1 MVNNKTDYKKL
12 AWEGLLSLSA
22 YIPGKPVKELQ
33 RELGIEKVVKLASN
47 ENPYGASPSAIKSLE
62 EYIKDITRYPIGDSF
77 YLRQEI
83 AKFHNVD
90 IDNIV
95 CGAGSDEIIQLLYMA
110 FLSED
115 THALS
120 PSPSFSEYELL
131 ARGLKSKCVWVETN
145 SDFSVNFDNILN
157 AVNDKTRFI
166 MLANPNNPT
175 GTMFSSKE
183 FTTFMDRLSSNVLV
197 VLDEAYIEFAEGDY
211 PDVFSLMKKYNNLM
225 TMRTFSKV
233 YGLASIRCGY
243 LVADKECISLIN
255 RIRPPFNV
263 NSAAQIICAEA
274 IKDQEHIKKV
284 IALNKAGRNYIYEEL
299 NKLGLEYVE
308 TNTNFML
315 IKTGNGKKVFDDLLK
330 EGVIVRFLGVK
341 RLEEYIRVSIGLEE
355 ENKIFIDALKK
366 VLNK

>member
-1 MVNNKTDYKKL
+1 MADYKSL
-12 AWEGLLSLSA
+12 VWEGLLELSA
-22 YIPGKPVKELQ
+22 YVPGKPVKELE
-33 RELGIEKVVKLASN
+33 RELGLKNIVKLASN
-47 ENPYGASPSAIKSLE
+47 ENSYGASKKAVNALK
-62 EYIKDITRYPIGDSF
+62 EYEKEITRYPIGDSF

-83 AKFHNVD
+83 AAFHNVD

-110 FLSED
+110 FLTND
-115 THALS
+115 THALA

-131 ARGLKSKCVWVETN
+131 ARGLKSSCRWVETN
-145 SDFSVNFDNILN
+145 DDFTTNFENILN

-175 GTMFSSKE
+175 GTLFSSAE
-183 FTTFMDRLSSNVLV
+183 FISFMDRLSSNILV

-225 TMRTFSKV
+225 TMRTFSKA

-263 NSAAQIICAEA
+263 NSAAQIMCAEA
-274 IKDQEHIKKV
+274 IKDQDHIKNV
-284 IALNKAGRNYIYEEL
+284 VSLNKQGKEYIYSEVR
-299 NKLGLEYVE
+299 KLGLEYVE
-308 TNTNFML
+308 TSANFML
-315 IKTGNGKKVFDDLLK
+315 IKVGDGKKVFDDMLK
-330 EGVIVRFLGVK
+330 EGVIVRFLGGD
-341 RLEEYIRVSIGLEE
+341 RLKEYIRVSIGTDK
-355 ENKIFIDALKK
+355 ENEIFINALKK

>member
-1 MVNNKTDYKKL
+1 MADYKSL
-12 AWEGLLSLSA
+12 VWEGLLELSA
-22 YIPGKPVKELQ
+22 YVPGKPVKELE
-33 RELGIEKVVKLASN
+33 RELGLKNIVKLASN
-47 ENPYGASPSAIKSLE
+47 ENPYGASKKAVNALK
-62 EYIKDITRYPIGDSF
+62 EYEKEITRYPIGDSF

-83 AKFHNVD
+83 AAFHNVD

-110 FLSED
+110 FLTND
-115 THALS
+115 THALA

-131 ARGLKSKCVWVETN
+131 ARGLKSSCRWVETN
-145 SDFSVNFDNILN
+145 DDFTTNFENILN
-157 AVNDKTRFI
+157 AVNHKTRFI

-175 GTMFSSKE
+175 GTLFSSAE
-183 FTTFMDRLSSNVLV
+183 FISFMDRLSSNILV

-225 TMRTFSKV
+225 TMRTFSKA

-263 NSAAQIICAEA
+263 NSAAQIMCAEA
-274 IKDQEHIKKV
+274 IKDQDHIKNV
-284 IALNKAGRNYIYEEL
+284 VSLNKQGKEYIYSEVR
-299 NKLGLEYVE
+299 KLGLEYVE
-308 TNTNFML
+308 TSANFML
-315 IKTGNGKKVFDDLLK
+315 IKVGDGKKVFDDMLK
-330 EGVIVRFLGVK
+330 EGVIVRFLGGD
-341 RLEEYIRVSIGLEE
+341 RLKEYIRVSIGTDK
-355 ENKIFIDALKK
+355 ENEIFINVLKK

>member
-1 MVNNKTDYKKL
+1 MADYKSL
-12 AWEGLLSLSA
+12 VWEGLLELSA
-22 YIPGKPVKELQ
+22 YVPGKPVKELE
-33 RELGIEKVVKLASN
+33 RELGLKNIVKLASN
-47 ENPYGASPSAIKSLE
+47 ENPYGASKKAVNALK
-62 EYIKDITRYPIGDSF
+62 EYEKEITRYPIGDSF

-83 AKFHNVD
+83 AAFHNVD

-110 FLSED
+110 FLTND
-115 THALS
+115 THALA

-131 ARGLKSKCVWVETN
+131 ARGLKSSCRWVETN
-145 SDFSVNFDNILN
+145 DDFTTNFENILN

-175 GTMFSSKE
+175 GTLFSSAE
-183 FTTFMDRLSSNVLV
+183 FISFMDRLSSNILV

-225 TMRTFSKV
+225 TMRTFSKA

-243 LVADKECISLIN
+243 LVADKDCISLIN

-263 NSAAQIICAEA
+263 NSAAQIMCAEA
-274 IKDQEHIKKV
+274 IKDQNHIKNV
-284 IALNKAGRNYIYEEL
+284 VSLNKQGKEYIYSEVR
-299 NKLGLEYVE
+299 KLGLEYVE
-308 TNTNFML
+308 TSANFML
-315 IKTGNGKKVFDDLLK
+315 IKVGDGKKVFDDMLK
-330 EGVIVRFLGVK
+330 EGVIVRFLGGD
-341 RLEEYIRVSIGLEE
+341 RLKEYIRVSIGTDK
-355 ENKIFIDALKK
+355 ENEIFINVLKK

>member
-1 MVNNKTDYKKL
+1 MADYKSL
-12 AWEGLLSLSA
+12 VWEGLLELSA
-22 YIPGKPVKELQ
+22 YVPGKPVKELE
-33 RELGIEKVVKLASN
+33 RGLGLKNIVKLASN
-47 ENPYGASPSAIKSLE
+47 ENPYGASKKAVNALK
-62 EYIKDITRYPIGDSF
+62 EYEKEITRYPIGDSF

-83 AKFHNVD
+83 AAFHNVD
-90 IDNIV
+90 IDNII

-110 FLSED
+110 FLTND
-115 THALS
+115 THALA

-131 ARGLKSKCVWVETN
+131 ARGLKSSCRWVETN
-145 SDFSVNFDNILN
+145 DDFTTNFENILN

-175 GTMFSSKE
+175 GTLFSSAE
-183 FTTFMDRLSSNVLV
+183 FISFMDRLSSNILV

-225 TMRTFSKV
+225 TMRTFSKA

-263 NSAAQIICAEA
+263 NSAAQIMCAEA
-274 IKDQEHIKKV
+274 IKDQDHIKNV
-284 IALNKAGRNYIYEEL
+284 VSLNKQGKEYIYSEVR
-299 NKLGLEYVE
+299 KLGLEYVE
-308 TNTNFML
+308 TSANFML
-315 IKTGNGKKVFDDLLK
+315 IKVGDGKKVFDDMLK
-330 EGVIVRFLGVK
+330 EGVIVRFLGGD
-341 RLEEYIRVSIGLEE
+341 RLKEYIRVSIGTDK
-355 ENKIFIDALKK
+355 ENEIFINVLKK

>member
-1 MVNNKTDYKKL
+1 MADYKSL
-12 AWEGLLSLSA
+12 VWEGLLELSA
-22 YIPGKPVKELQ
+22 YVPGKPVKELE
-33 RELGIEKVVKLASN
+33 RELGLKNIVKLASN
-47 ENPYGASPSAIKSLE
+47 ENPYGASKKAVNALK
-62 EYIKDITRYPIGDSF
+62 EYEKEITRYPIGDSF

-83 AKFHNVD
+83 AAFHNVD

-110 FLSED
+110 FLTND
-115 THALS
+115 THALA

-131 ARGLKSKCVWVETN
+131 ARGLKSSCRWVETN
-145 SDFSVNFDNILN
+145 DDFTTNFENILN

-175 GTMFSSKE
+175 GTLFSSAE
-183 FTTFMDRLSSNVLV
+183 FISFMDRLSSNILV

-211 PDVFSLMKKYNNLM
+211 PDFFSLMKKYNNLM
-225 TMRTFSKV
+225 TMRTFSKA

-263 NSAAQIICAEA
+263 NSAAQIMCAEA
-274 IKDQEHIKKV
+274 IKDQDHIKNV
-284 IALNKAGRNYIYEEL
+284 VSLNKQGKEYIYSEVR
-299 NKLGLEYVE
+299 KLGLEYVE
-308 TNTNFML
+308 TSANFML
-315 IKTGNGKKVFDDLLK
+315 IKVGDGKKVFDDMLK
-330 EGVIVRFLGVK
+330 EGVIVRFLGGD
-341 RLEEYIRVSIGLEE
+341 RLKEYIRVSIGTDK
-355 ENKIFIDALKK
+355 ENEIFINVLKK

>member
-1 MVNNKTDYKKL
+1 MADYKSL
-12 AWEGLLSLSA
+12 VWEGLLELSA
-22 YIPGKPVKELQ
+22 YVPGKPVKELE
-33 RELGIEKVVKLASN
+33 RELGLKNIVKLASN
-47 ENPYGASPSAIKSLE
+47 ENPYGASKKAVNALK
-62 EYIKDITRYPIGDSF
+62 EYEKEITRYPIGDSF

-83 AKFHNVD
+83 AAFHNVN

-110 FLSED
+110 FLTND
-115 THALS
+115 THALA

-131 ARGLKSKCVWVETN
+131 ARGLKSSCRWVETN
-145 SDFSVNFDNILN
+145 DDFTTNFENILN

-175 GTMFSSKE
+175 GTLFSSAE
-183 FTTFMDRLSSNVLV
+183 FISFMDRLSSNILV

-225 TMRTFSKV
+225 TMRTFSKA

-263 NSAAQIICAEA
+263 NSAAQIMCAEA
-274 IKDQEHIKKV
+274 IKDQDHIKNV
-284 IALNKAGRNYIYEEL
+284 VSLNKQGKEYIYSEVR
-299 NKLGLEYVE
+299 KLGLEYVE
-308 TNTNFML
+308 TSANFML
-315 IKTGNGKKVFDDLLK
+315 IKVGDGKKVFDDMLK
-330 EGVIVRFLGVK
+330 EGVIVRFLGGD
-341 RLEEYIRVSIGLEE
+341 RLKEYIRVSIGTDK
-355 ENKIFIDALKK
+355 ENEIFINVLKK

>member
-1 MVNNKTDYKKL
+1 MADYKSL
-12 AWEGLLSLSA
+12 VWEGLLELSA
-22 YIPGKPVKELQ
+22 YVPGKPVKELE
-33 RELGIEKVVKLASN
+33 RELGLKNIVKLASN
-47 ENPYGASPSAIKSLE
+47 ENPYGASKKAVNALK
-62 EYIKDITRYPIGDSF
+62 EYEKEITRYPIGDSF

-83 AKFHNVD
+83 AAFHNVD

-110 FLSED
+110 FLTND
-115 THALS
+115 THALA

-131 ARGLKSKCVWVETN
+131 ARGLKSSCRWVETN
-145 SDFSVNFDNILN
+145 DDFTTNFENILN

-175 GTMFSSKE
+175 GTLFSSAE
-183 FTTFMDRLSSNVLV
+183 FISFMDRLSSNILV

-225 TMRTFSKV
+225 TMRTFSKA

-263 NSAAQIICAEA
+263 NSAAQIMCAEA
-274 IKDQEHIKKV
+274 IKDQDHIKNV
-284 IALNKAGRNYIYEEL
+284 VSLNKQGKEYIYSEVR
-299 NKLGLEYVE
+299 KLGLEYVE
-308 TNTNFML
+308 TSANFML
-315 IKTGNGKKVFDDLLK
+315 IKVGDGKKVFDDMLK
-330 EGVIVRFLGVK
+330 EGVIVRFLGGD
-341 RLEEYIRVSIGLEE
+341 RLKEYIRVSIGTDK
-355 ENKIFIDALKK
+355 ENEIFINALKK

>member
-1 MVNNKTDYKKL
+1 MADYKSL
-12 AWEGLLSLSA
+12 VWEGLLELSA
-22 YIPGKPVKELQ
+22 YVPGKPVKELE
-33 RELGIEKVVKLASN
+33 RELGLKNIVKLASN
-47 ENPYGASPSAIKSLE
+47 ENPYGASKKAVNALK
-62 EYIKDITRYPIGDSF
+62 EYEKEITRYPIGDSF

-83 AKFHNVD
+83 AAFHNVD

-110 FLSED
+110 FLTND
-115 THALS
+115 THALA

-131 ARGLKSKCVWVETN
+131 ACGLKSSCRWVETN
-145 SDFSVNFDNILN
+145 DDFTTNFENILN

-175 GTMFSSKE
+175 GTLFSSAE
-183 FTTFMDRLSSNVLV
+183 FISFMDRLSSNILV

-225 TMRTFSKV
+225 TMRTFSKA

-263 NSAAQIICAEA
+263 NSAAQIMCAEA
-274 IKDQEHIKKV
+274 IKDQDHIKNV
-284 IALNKAGRNYIYEEL
+284 VSLNKQGKEYIYSEVR
-299 NKLGLEYVE
+299 KLGLEYVE
-308 TNTNFML
+308 TSANFML
-315 IKTGNGKKVFDDLLK
+315 IKVGDGKKVFDDMLK
-330 EGVIVRFLGVK
+330 EGVIVRFLGGD
-341 RLEEYIRVSIGLEE
+341 RLKEYIRVSIGTDK
-355 ENKIFIDALKK
+355 ENEIFINVLKK

>member
-1 MVNNKTDYKKL
+1 MADYKSL
-12 AWEGLLSLSA
+12 VWEGLLELSA
-22 YIPGKPVKELQ
+22 YVPGKPVKELE
-33 RELGIEKVVKLASN
+33 RELGLKNIVKLASN
-47 ENPYGASPSAIKSLE
+47 ENPYGASKKAVNALK
-62 EYIKDITRYPIGDSF
+62 EYEKEITRYPIGDSF

-83 AKFHNVD
+83 AAFHNVD

-110 FLSED
+110 FLTND
-115 THALS
+115 THALA

-131 ARGLKSKCVWVETN
+131 ARGLKSSCRWVETN
-145 SDFSVNFDNILN
+145 DDFTTNFENILN

-175 GTMFSSKE
+175 GTLFSSAE
-183 FTTFMDRLSSNVLV
+183 FISFMDRLSSNILV

-225 TMRTFSKV
+225 TMRTFSKA

-263 NSAAQIICAEA
+263 NSAAQIMCAEA
-274 IKDQEHIKKV
+274 IKDQDHIKNV
-284 IALNKAGRNYIYEEL
+284 VSLNKQGKEYIYSEVR
-299 NKLGLEYVE
+299 KLGLECVE
-308 TNTNFML
+308 TSANFML
-315 IKTGNGKKVFDDLLK
+315 IKVGDGKKVFDDMLK
-330 EGVIVRFLGVK
+330 EGVIVRFLGGD
-341 RLEEYIRVSIGLEE
+341 RLKEYIRVSIGTDK
-355 ENKIFIDALKK
+355 ENEIFINVLKK

>member
-1 MVNNKTDYKKL
+1 MADYKSL
-12 AWEGLLSLSA
+12 VWEGLLELSA
-22 YIPGKPVKELQ
+22 YVPGKPVKELE
-33 RELGIEKVVKLASN
+33 RELGLKNIVKLASN
-47 ENPYGASPSAIKSLE
+47 ENSYGASKKAVNALK
-62 EYIKDITRYPIGDSF
+62 EYEKEITRYPIGDSF

-83 AKFHNVD
+83 AAFHNVD

-110 FLSED
+110 FLTND
-115 THALS
+115 THALA
-120 PSPSFSEYELL
+120 PSPSFSEYELI
-131 ARGLKSKCVWVETN
+131 ARGLKSSCRWVETN
-145 SDFSVNFDNILN
+145 DDFTTNFENILN

-175 GTMFSSKE
+175 GTLFSSAE
-183 FTTFMDRLSSNVLV
+183 FISFMDRLSSNILV

-225 TMRTFSKV
+225 TMRTFSKA

-263 NSAAQIICAEA
+263 NSAAQIMCAEA
-274 IKDQEHIKKV
+274 IKDQDHIKNV
-284 IALNKAGRNYIYEEL
+284 VSLNKQGKEYIYSEVR
-299 NKLGLEYVE
+299 KLGLEYVE
-308 TNTNFML
+308 TSANFML
-315 IKTGNGKKVFDDLLK
+315 IKVGDGKKVFDDMLK
-330 EGVIVRFLGVK
+330 EGVIVRFLGGD
-341 RLEEYIRVSIGLEE
+341 RLKEYIRVSIGTDK
-355 ENKIFIDALKK
+355 ENEIFINVLKK

>member
-1 MVNNKTDYKKL
+1 MTDYKSL
-12 AWEGLLSLSA
+12 VWDGLLDLSA
-22 YIPGKPVKELQ
+22 YVPGKPVKELE
-33 RELGIEKVVKLASN
+33 RELGIKNIVKLASN
-47 ENPYGASPSAIKSLE
+47 ENPYGASKKALDALK
-62 EYIKDITRYPIGDSF
+62 EYEKEITRYPIGDSF

-83 AKFHNVD
+83 AAFHNVD

-110 FLSED
+110 FLTSD
-115 THALS
+115 THALA

-131 ARGLKSKCVWVETN
+131 ACGLKSSCKWVETN
-145 SDFSVNFDNILN
+145 DDFSINFDNILK
-157 AVNDKTRFI
+157 AVNHKTRFI

-175 GTMFSSKE
+175 GTLFTSKE
-183 FTTFMDRLSSNVLV
+183 FTDFMDKLSSQVLV

-211 PDVFSLMKKYNNLM
+211 PDAVSLMKKYSNLM
-225 TMRTFSKV
+225 TMRTFSKA

-274 IKDQEHIKKV
+274 IKDQDHIKNV
-284 IALNKAGRNYIYEEL
+284 VALNKKGKEFIYSEVT
-299 NKLGLEYVE
+299 KLGLEYVK
-308 TNTNFML
+308 THTNFML
-315 IKTGNGKKVFDDLLK
+315 IKVGDGKKVFDDMLK
-330 EGVIVRFLGVK
+330 EGVIVRFLGGQ
-341 RLEEYIRVSIGLEE
+341 RLKEYIRVSIGTDK
-355 ENKIFIDALKK
+355 ENEIFINALKK

>member
-1 MVNNKTDYKKL
+1 MADYKSL
-12 AWEGLLSLSA
+12 VWEGLLELSA
-22 YIPGKPVKELQ
+22 YVPGKPVKELE
-33 RELGIEKVVKLASN
+33 RELGLKNIVKLASN
-47 ENPYGASPSAIKSLE
+47 ENPYGASKKAVNALK
-62 EYIKDITRYPIGDSF
+62 EYEKEITRYPIGDSF

-83 AKFHNVD
+83 AAFHNVD

-110 FLSED
+110 FLTND
-115 THALS
+115 THALA

-131 ARGLKSKCVWVETN
+131 ARGLKSSCRWVETN
-145 SDFSVNFDNILN
+145 DDFTTNFENILN

-175 GTMFSSKE
+175 GTLFSSAE
-183 FTTFMDRLSSNVLV
+183 FISFMDRLSSNILV
-197 VLDEAYIEFAEGDY
+197 VLDEAYIEFAVGDY

-225 TMRTFSKV
+225 TMRTFSKA

-263 NSAAQIICAEA
+263 NSAAQIMCAEA
-274 IKDQEHIKKV
+274 IKDQDHIKNV
-284 IALNKAGRNYIYEEL
+284 VSLNKQGKEYIYSEVR
-299 NKLGLEYVE
+299 KLGLEYVE
-308 TNTNFML
+308 TSANFML
-315 IKTGNGKKVFDDLLK
+315 IKVGDGKKVFDDMLK
-330 EGVIVRFLGVK
+330 EGVIVRFLGGD
-341 RLEEYIRVSIGLEE
+341 RLKEYIRVSIGTDK
-355 ENKIFIDALKK
+355 ENEIFINVLKK

>member
-1 MVNNKTDYKKL
+1 MTDYKSL
-12 AWEGLLSLSA
+12 AWDGLLELSA
-22 YIPGKPVKELQ
+22 YVPGKPVKELQ
-33 RELGIEKVVKLASN
+33 RELGIEKVIKLASN
-47 ENPYGASPSAIKSLE
+47 ENPYGASQKAINALK
-62 EYIKDITRYPIGDSF
+62 EYEKEITRYPIGDSF
-77 YLRQEI
+77 YLRQAISE
-83 AKFHNVD
+83 FHNVS

-110 FLSED
+110 FLSSD
-115 THALS
+115 THVIA

-131 ARGLKSKCVWVETN
+131 ARGLKSSCLWVDTN
-145 SDFSVNFDNILN
+145 NDFSINFDNILN

-175 GTMFSSKE
+175 GTLFGEKE
-183 FTTFMDRLSSNVLV
+183 FINFMDKLSSQVLV

-211 PDVFSLMKKYNNLM
+211 PDVFKLMKKYNNLM
-225 TMRTFSKV
+225 TMRTFSKA

-284 IALNKAGRNYIYEEL
+284 VALNKAGKEYIYKEL
-299 NKLGLEYVE
+299 TAMGLEYVK
-308 TNTNFML
+308 TDTNFML
-315 IKTGNGKKVFDDLLK
+315 IKTGDGKKVFDDLLK
-330 EGVIVRFLGVK
+330 KGVIVRFLGGD
-341 RLEEYIRVSIGLEE
+341 RLKEYIRVSIGTDE
-355 ENKIFIDALKK
+355 ENKTFINELKK

>member
-1 MVNNKTDYKKL
+1 MADYKSL
-12 AWEGLLSLSA
+12 VWEGLLELSA
-22 YIPGKPVKELQ
+22 YVPGKPVKELE
-33 RELGIEKVVKLASN
+33 RELGLKNIVKLASN
-47 ENPYGASPSAIKSLE
+47 ENPYGASKKAVNALK
-62 EYIKDITRYPIGDSF
+62 EYEKEITRYPIGDSF

-83 AKFHNVD
+83 AAFHNVD

-110 FLSED
+110 FLTND
-115 THALS
+115 THALA

-131 ARGLKSKCVWVETN
+131 ARCLKSSCRWVETN
-145 SDFSVNFDNILN
+145 DDFTTNFENILN

-175 GTMFSSKE
+175 GTLFSSAE
-183 FTTFMDRLSSNVLV
+183 FISFMDRLSSNILV

-225 TMRTFSKV
+225 TMRTFSKA

-263 NSAAQIICAEA
+263 NSAAQIMCAEA
-274 IKDQEHIKKV
+274 IKDQDHIKNV
-284 IALNKAGRNYIYEEL
+284 VSLNKQGKEYIYSEVR
-299 NKLGLEYVE
+299 KLGLEYVE
-308 TNTNFML
+308 TSANFML
-315 IKTGNGKKVFDDLLK
+315 IKVGDGKKVFDDMLK
-330 EGVIVRFLGVK
+330 EGVIVRFLGGD
-341 RLEEYIRVSIGLEE
+341 RLKEYIRVSIGTDK
-355 ENKIFIDALKK
+355 ENEIFINVLKK

>member
-1 MVNNKTDYKKL
+1 MADYKSL
-12 AWEGLLSLSA
+12 VWEGLLELSA
-22 YIPGKPVKELQ
+22 YVPGKPVKELE
-33 RELGIEKVVKLASN
+33 RELGLKNIVKLASN
-47 ENPYGASPSAIKSLE
+47 ENSYGASKKAVNALK
-62 EYIKDITRYPIGDSF
+62 EYEKEITRYPIGDSF

-83 AKFHNVD
+83 AAFHNVD

-110 FLSED
+110 FLTND
-115 THALS
+115 THALA

-131 ARGLKSKCVWVETN
+131 ARGLKSSCRWVETN
-145 SDFSVNFDNILN
+145 DDFTTNFENILN

-175 GTMFSSKE
+175 GTLFSSAE
-183 FTTFMDRLSSNVLV
+183 FISFMDRLSSNILV

-225 TMRTFSKV
+225 TMRTFSKA

-263 NSAAQIICAEA
+263 NSAAQIMCAEA
-274 IKDQEHIKKV
+274 IKDQDHIKNV
-284 IALNKAGRNYIYEEL
+284 VSLNKQGKEYIYSEVR
-299 NKLGLEYVE
+299 KLGLEYVE
-308 TNTNFML
+308 TSANFML
-315 IKTGNGKKVFDDLLK
+315 IKVGDGKKVFDDMLK
-330 EGVIVRFLGVK
+330 EGVIVRFLGGD
-341 RLEEYIRVSIGLEE
+341 RLKEYIRVSIGTDK
-355 ENKIFIDALKK
+355 ENEIFINVLKK

>member
-1 MVNNKTDYKKL
+1 MADYKSL
-12 AWEGLLSLSA
+12 VWDGLLELSA
-22 YIPGKPVKELQ
+22 YVPGKPVKELQ

-47 ENPYGASPSAIKSLE
+47 ENPYGASPKALAALK
-62 EYIKDITRYPIGDSF
+62 EYEKEITRYPIGDSY
-77 YLRQEI
+77 YLRQAI

-110 FLSED
+110 FLSSD
-115 THALS
+115 THALA

-131 ARGLKSKCVWVETN
+131 ARGLKSSCRWVETN
-145 SDFSVNFDNILN
+145 SDFSINFDNILN

-175 GTMFSSKE
+175 GTLFGEKV
-183 FTTFMDRLSSNVLV
+183 FTDFMDRLSPDVLV
-197 VLDEAYIEFAEGDY
+197 VLDEAYIEFAEGEY
-211 PDVFSLMKKYNNLM
+211 PDVFALMKKYNNLM
-225 TMRTFSKV
+225 TMRTFSKA

-284 IALNKAGRNYIYEEL
+284 VALNKAGKEYIYKEVTAM
-299 NKLGLEYVE
+299 GLEYVK
-308 TNTNFML
+308 TDTNFML
-315 IKTGNGKKVFDDLLK
+315 IKVNDGKKVFDDLLK
-330 EGVIVRFLGVK
+330 EGVIARFLGGS
-341 RLEEYIRVSIGLEE
+341 RLKEYIRVSIGTDE
-355 ENKIFIDALKK
+355 ENKIFISALKK

>member
-1 MVNNKTDYKKL
+1 MADYKSL
-12 AWEGLLSLSA
+12 VWDGLLELSA
-22 YIPGKPVKELQ
+22 YVPGKPVKELQ

-47 ENPYGASPSAIKSLE
+47 ENPYGASPKVVAALK
-62 EYIKDITRYPIGDSF
+62 EYEKEITRYPIGDSF

-83 AKFHNVD
+83 AAFHNIS

-110 FLSED
+110 FLSSD
-115 THALS
+115 THVIA

-131 ARGLKSKCVWVETN
+131 ARGLKSSCKWVETN

-175 GTMFSSKE
+175 GTLFGSKE
-183 FTTFMDRLSSNVLV
+183 FIDFMDRLSSNVLV
-197 VLDEAYIEFAEGDY
+197 VLDEAYIEFAEGEY
-211 PDVFSLMKKYNNLM
+211 PDVFALMKKYNNLM
-225 TMRTFSKV
+225 TMRTFSKA

-263 NSAAQIICAEA
+263 NSAAQIMCAEA
-274 IKDQEHIKKV
+274 IKDQDFIKKV
-284 IALNKAGRNYIYEEL
+284 VSLNSAGRQYLYKEL
-299 NKLGLEYVE
+299 ESLGLEYVKTE
-308 TNTNFML
+308 TNFML
-315 IKTGNGKKVFDDLLK
+315 IKVGDGKKVFDDLLK
-330 EGVIVRFLGVK
+330 EGIIARFLGGS
-341 RLEEYIRVSIGLEE
+341 RLKEYIRLSIGTDE
-355 ENKIFIDALKK
+355 ENKIFIAALKK

>member
-1 MVNNKTDYKKL
+1 MADYKSL
-12 AWEGLLSLSA
+12 VWEGLLELSA
-22 YIPGKPVKELQ
+22 YVPGKPVKELE
-33 RELGIEKVVKLASN
+33 RELGLKNIVKLASN
-47 ENPYGASPSAIKSLE
+47 ENPYGASKKAVNALK
-62 EYIKDITRYPIGDSF
+62 EYEKEITRYPIGDSF

-83 AKFHNVD
+83 AAFHNVD

-110 FLSED
+110 FLTND
-115 THALS
+115 THALA

-131 ARGLKSKCVWVETN
+131 ARGLKSSCRWVETN
-145 SDFSVNFDNILN
+145 DDFTTNFENILN

-175 GTMFSSKE
+175 GTLFSSAE
-183 FTTFMDRLSSNVLV
+183 FISFMDRLSSQVLV

-225 TMRTFSKV
+225 TMRTFSKA

-263 NSAAQIICAEA
+263 NSAAQIMCAEA
-274 IKDQEHIKKV
+274 IKDQDHIKNV
-284 IALNKAGRNYIYEEL
+284 VSLNKQGKEYIYSEVR
-299 NKLGLEYVE
+299 KLGLEYVE
-308 TNTNFML
+308 TSANFML
-315 IKTGNGKKVFDDLLK
+315 IKVGDGKKVFDDMLK
-330 EGVIVRFLGVK
+330 EGVIVRFLGGD
-341 RLEEYIRVSIGLEE
+341 RLKEYIRVSIGTDK
-355 ENKIFIDALKK
+355 ENEVFINALKK

>member
-1 MVNNKTDYKKL
+1 MADYKSL
-12 AWEGLLSLSA
+12 VWEGLLELSA
-22 YIPGKPVKELQ
+22 YVPGKPVKELE
-33 RELGIEKVVKLASN
+33 RELGLKNIVKLASN
-47 ENPYGASPSAIKSLE
+47 ENPYGASKKAVNALK
-62 EYIKDITRYPIGDSF
+62 EYEKEITRYPIGDSF

-83 AKFHNVD
+83 AAFHNVD

-110 FLSED
+110 FLTND
-115 THALS
+115 THALA

-131 ARGLKSKCVWVETN
+131 ARGLKSSCRWVETN
-145 SDFSVNFDNILN
+145 DDFTTNFENILN

-175 GTMFSSKE
+175 GTLFSSAE
-183 FTTFMDRLSSNVLV
+183 FISFMDRLSSNILV

-225 TMRTFSKV
+225 TMRTFSKA

-263 NSAAQIICAEA
+263 NSAAQIMCAEA
-274 IKDQEHIKKV
+274 IKDQDHIKNV
-284 IALNKAGRNYIYEEL
+284 VSLNKQGKEYIYSEVR
-299 NKLGLEYVE
+299 KLGLEYVE
-308 TNTNFML
+308 TSANFML
-315 IKTGNGKKVFDDLLK
+315 IKVGDGKKVFDDMLK
-330 EGVIVRFLGVK
+330 EGVIVRFLGVD
-341 RLEEYIRVSIGLEE
+341 RLKEYIRVSIGTDK
-355 ENKIFIDALKK
+355 ENEIFINVLKK

>member
-1 MVNNKTDYKKL
+1 MADYKSL
-12 AWEGLLSLSA
+12 VWEGLLELSA
-22 YIPGKPVKELQ
+22 YVPGKPVKELE
-33 RELGIEKVVKLASN
+33 RELGLKNIVKLASN
-47 ENPYGASPSAIKSLE
+47 ENPYGASKKAVNALK
-62 EYIKDITRYPIGDSF
+62 EYEKEITRYPIGDSF

-83 AKFHNVD
+83 AAFHNVD

-110 FLSED
+110 FLTND
-115 THALS
+115 THALA

-131 ARGLKSKCVWVETN
+131 ARGLKSSCRWVETN
-145 SDFSVNFDNILN
+145 DDFTTNFENILN

-175 GTMFSSKE
+175 GTLFSSAE
-183 FTTFMDRLSSNVLV
+183 FISFMDRLSSNILV

-225 TMRTFSKV
+225 TMRTFSKA

-263 NSAAQIICAEA
+263 NSAAQIMCAEA
-274 IKDQEHIKKV
+274 IKDQDHIKNV
-284 IALNKAGRNYIYEEL
+284 VSLNKQGKEYIYSEVR
-299 NKLGLEYVE
+299 KLGLEYVE
-308 TNTNFML
+308 TSANFML
-315 IKTGNGKKVFDDLLK
+315 IKVGDGKKVFDDMLK
-330 EGVIVRFLGVK
+330 EGVIVRFLGGD
-341 RLEEYIRVSIGLEE
+341 RLKEYIRVSIGTDK
-355 ENKIFIDALKK
+355 ENEIFINVLKK